1 MNKPAKIRIF
11 KNMPI
16 TKIACGQYPMLALA
30 SNGDVYAWGQGL
42 QGLHSQTENEKKVDT
57 TIPQAIA
64 ALKGYDI
71 KQIAA
76 GGSHSAVDGKGRVF
90 MVGTM
95 KMIEG

>member
-1 MNKPAKIRIF
+1 MNKSAKIRI

-42 QGLHSQTENEKKVDT
+42 QGQTGNEKKVDT
-57 TIPQAIA
+57 NIPQAIA

-76 GGSHSAVDGKGRVF
+76 GGSHSVVDGKGRVF
-90 MVGTM
+90 MVRAM